1 MVLVND
7 AGILGVKLV
16 QGLDCTDID
25 ELLADCQQPFEDS
38 MLYSAGADAK
48 FVDKSTRLSKYRAI
62 VDARLF
68 DATAAMLSQIS
79 AADAE
84 YDYTLVRS
92 DVTQIV
98 YEAGGFFKRHADFLS
113 LVTNFVEEQ
122 TLLVCITPPE
132 AALNT
137 LGGATTIH
145 AYGKSFDFAATT
157 TPGHALLFRKDL
169 DHEGQV
175 VTGGEKHILSVNVWA
190 HRKKSGQTLLI
201 TFPHETEECPG
212 QSGGAA
218 LLAAANAKAY
228 AMSADDAR
236 GMLAGKVEWANR
248 AADEAGSRR
257 PSVITYECAD
267 ASYTQFGTIFRILC
281 RMHVNASELVQ
292 HKATLDFFLPAM
304 RLQDVLVDMASTPV
318 PPAQPLAAQSE
329 AVFEPGRRVIIR
341 TPPEH
346 RIDLKD
352 SEGVVC
358 GARFEEGGVG
368 AYPVLPDG
376 DSKEAVLLPH
386 AALEAKFDDLAAA
399 AKKAAEAGVVSGGN
413 YEARETDAEVICCES
428 AERTQVLVDLVRTL
442 DLPYVSFKLIFVEG
456 VLIARQ
462 EADFQMC
469 KVPMTAAWCSVGDY
483 DNVFAF
489 RRLAPQSPHVDHLQ
503 LPLALHD
510 FDNLFDEY
518 SSELDEDELAPGL
531 VVLANHL
538 PREQS
543 GGDASDDDESNG
555 ERLPPALQLG
565 LRVALPPDGAEA
577 AMHRLLFERE
587 APHIHHVPVHY
598 LPGLPPTYVPPKAVW
613 MVSTGECEGRPWR
626 QNCRRE
632 DFVPLGEGT
641 QALLEAQFAARDK
654 ASRMMVRTSAF
665 CSVVVDP
672 GEQSLSWQVC
682 LNGAFMAYEDAEV
695 QRRLEDAW
703 TRHGFR
709 WEVEITVHGVHY
721 VVQRGKALHDFV
733 QRQKDDKTQT
743 LPVKRVGGPVVVTWT
758 HPNVATAGEAAF
770 TTGVQIGPNAEVHV
784 IKRTRIFGSSPPA
797 SPEAAPSIEAP
808 DLHGDSPATKKQ
820 RVDES
825 SHPTTN
831 PAAEEDKPPALFHR
845 DEHGKTCFT
854 RDEAEEAQWRIAE
867 MRLEDRV
874 KQCLQR
880 KKFVLPQQ
888 SRNMIDGF
896 CNESVYGT
904 LNLLSVTGV
913 VRLSPEKEDESLGS
927 PLSSPLSP
935 EGLKHRAEMERRKYR
950 AEMARRNE
958 MSKAITASFDAWPA
972 PEVRND
978 KIHTAYAQGEEFAA
992 TLPEGKYDEG
1002 SGFVWTMEG
1011 ELWDSARR
1019 TLGAALGMDDG
1030 SESLFP

>member
-16 QGLDCTDID
+16 QDLDCTDID

-190 HRKKSGQTLLI
+190 HRKKSCKTLLI

-212 QSGGAA
+212 RSGGAA
-218 LLAAANAKAY
+218 LLAAANATAY

-318 PPAQPLAAQSE
+318 LPALPLAAQSE
-329 AVFEPGRRVIIR
+329 AIFEPGRRVIIR

-399 AKKAAEAGVVSGGN
+399 AKKAAEAALVSGGD

-428 AERTQVLVDLVRTL
+428 AERTQVLVDLVRSL

-469 KVPMTAAWCSVGDY
+469 KVPMTAA
-483 DNVFAF
+483 
-489 RRLAPQSPHVDHLQ
+489 
-503 LPLALHD
+503 
-510 FDNLFDEY
+510 
-518 SSELDEDELAPGL
+518 
-531 VVLANHL
+531 
-538 PREQS
+538 
-543 GGDASDDDESNG
+543 
-555 ERLPPALQLG
+555 
-565 LRVALPPDGAEA
+565 
-577 AMHRLLFERE
+577 
-587 APHIHHVPVHY
+587 
-598 LPGLPPTYVPPKAVW
+598 
-613 MVSTGECEGRPWR
+613 
-626 QNCRRE
+626 
-632 DFVPLGEGT
+632 
-641 QALLEAQFAARDK
+641 
-654 ASRMMVRTSAF
+654 
-665 CSVVVDP
+665 
-672 GEQSLSWQVC
+672 
-682 LNGAFMAYEDAEV
+682 
-695 QRRLEDAW
+695 
-703 TRHGFR
+703 
-709 WEVEITVHGVHY
+709 
-721 VVQRGKALHDFV
+721 
-733 QRQKDDKTQT
+733 
-743 LPVKRVGGPVVVTWT
+743 
-758 HPNVATAGEAAF
+758 
-770 TTGVQIGPNAEVHV
+770 
-784 IKRTRIFGSSPPA
+784 
-797 SPEAAPSIEAP
+797 
-808 DLHGDSPATKKQ
+808 
-820 RVDES
+820 
-825 SHPTTN
+825 
-831 PAAEEDKPPALFHR
+831 
-845 DEHGKTCFT
+845 
-854 RDEAEEAQWRIAE
+854 
-867 MRLEDRV
+867 
-874 KQCLQR
+874 
-880 KKFVLPQQ
+880 
-888 SRNMIDGF
+888 
-896 CNESVYGT
+896 
-904 LNLLSVTGV
+904 
-913 VRLSPEKEDESLGS
+913 
-927 PLSSPLSP
+927 
-935 EGLKHRAEMERRKYR
+935 
-950 AEMARRNE
+950 
-958 MSKAITASFDAWPA
+958 
-972 PEVRND
+972 
-978 KIHTAYAQGEEFAA
+978 
-992 TLPEGKYDEG
+992 
-1002 SGFVWTMEG
+1002 
-1011 ELWDSARR
+1011 
-1019 TLGAALGMDDG
+1019 
-1030 SESLFP
+1030 

>member
-7 AGILGVKLV
+7 AGIIGVKLV

-25 ELLADCQQPFEDS
+25 KLLTDCQQPFEDS

-48 FVDKSTRLSKYRAI
+48 FIDKSTRLSKYRAI

-98 YEAGGFFKRHADFLS
+98 YKAGGFFKRHADFLS

-122 TLLVCITPPE
+122 TLLVCITPPK
-132 AALNT
+132 AALST
-137 LGGATTIH
+137 LGGATTIY

-157 TPGHALLFRKDL
+157 SPGHALLFRKDL

-190 HRKKSGQTLLI
+190 HRKKSGQALLI
-201 TFPHETEECPG
+201 TFPHETKECPPG

-267 ASYTQFGTIFRILC
+267 ASYTQFGTIFRILG

-318 PPAQPLAAQSE
+318 PPALPLAAQSE

-341 TPPEH
+341 TPPED

-352 SEGVVC
+352 AQGVVC
-358 GARFEEGGVG
+358 GARLEEGGVG

-376 DSKEAVLLPH
+376 NSKEAVLLPH
-386 AALEAKFDDLAAA
+386 TALEAKFDDLAAA
-399 AKKAAEAGVVSGGN
+399 AKKAAEAAVVSGGD

-428 AERTQVLVDLVRTL
+428 AERTQVLVDLARTL

-489 RRLAPQSPHVDHLQ
+489 RRLAPQGPHVDHLQ

-510 FDNLFDEY
+510 FENLFDEY
-518 SSELDEDELAPGL
+518 TSELDEDVLAPGL

-538 PREQS
+538 PREL

-577 AMHRLLFERE
+577 AMHRLLFQRE

-598 LPGLPPTYVPPKAVW
+598 LPGLPPTYVPPKA
-613 MVSTGECEGRPWR
+613 
-626 QNCRRE
+626 
-632 DFVPLGEGT
+632 
-641 QALLEAQFAARDK
+641 
-654 ASRMMVRTSAF
+654 ASPDSA
-665 CSVVVDP
+665 SDSASDSAP
-672 GEQSLSWQVC
+672 ES
-682 LNGAFMAYEDAEV
+682 
-695 QRRLEDAW
+695 
-703 TRHGFR
+703 
-709 WEVEITVHGVHY
+709 
-721 VVQRGKALHDFV
+721 
-733 QRQKDDKTQT
+733 
-743 LPVKRVGGPVVVTWT
+743 
-758 HPNVATAGEAAF
+758 
-770 TTGVQIGPNAEVHV
+770 
-784 IKRTRIFGSSPPA
+784 A
-797 SPEAAPSIEAP
+797 SPEAAPSIDAP
-808 DLHGDSPATKKQ
+808 DSPATKKQ

-825 SHPTTN
+825 SHPTTIKT
-831 PAAEEDKPPALFHR
+831 AAEEDKPPALFHR

-854 RDEAEEAQWRIAE
+854 RDEAEEAQWRIAC

-904 LNLLSVTGV
+904 LNLLCVTGV
-913 VRLSPEKEDESLGS
+913 VRLSPEKENDWAPSPELG
-927 PLSSPLSP
+927 SPLSP
-935 EGLKHRAEMERRKYR
+935 EGVKYR
-950 AEMARRNE
+950 AEIARRKYQAEMAKYQAEMAQRKE

-992 TLPEGKYDEG
+992 TLGPDGEYNEGY
-1002 SGFVWTMEG
+1002 GFVWTLRG
-1011 ELWDSARR
+1011 ELWEHEQRSGRIS
-1019 TLGAALGMDDG
+1019 AALGMDGPD
-1030 SESLFP
+1030 SHFP